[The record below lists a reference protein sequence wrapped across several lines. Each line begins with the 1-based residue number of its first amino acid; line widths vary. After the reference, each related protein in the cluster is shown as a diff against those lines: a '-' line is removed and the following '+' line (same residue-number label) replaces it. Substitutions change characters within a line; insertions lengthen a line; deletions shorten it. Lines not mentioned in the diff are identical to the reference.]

1 ALDAAPPLARGPA
14 PPLVARACAA
24 LPAKTGVRGAG
35 LPPAMSGSVLAGT
48 PIAVDF
54 WSLRRAAGAR
64 LFFLSHM
71 HSDHTVGLCVPPA
84 PAFIAWAPPPAR
96 RNPCHLACPA
106 LIPRPLQ
113 VPMCWIRP
121 LEVGQSHVVGEVTVT
136 LIDSNHCPGS
146 VMFLFEG
153 TFGTILYTGDF
164 RYTSAM
170 QGEPV
175 LRGRHIDRLYL
186 DNTHCHPQRAL
197 PSRALATHQAAQL
210 IRAHPQHRVVIGV
223 YTLGKE
229 TLLVD
234 LALEFSTWV
243 VVSPWRLEQMRLLE
257 LPNVFTTEEDA
268 GWIRA
273 VDVAEIRWDTLVT
286 WNALHPTIAI
296 IPTGRPV
303 KVTHPNIHLIPYSD
317 HSSFEE
323 LREFV
328 KWLKPCSVIP
338 IVKGDMCQVYF
349 EEYLSSAPQV
359 LPDFSV
365 SKPVQESGQRQ
376 SRRRGQKP
384 TSLWKRAPWSSVPQG
399 VVYESPEKNTKKPE
413 AFTDVKVPQHYCE
426 PALCSKEGCTCH
438 RSEKEELSGEQLG
451 TAPVSSEHLAAGFA
465 EQYLLTPLN
474 VLKQNSSQTF
484 DQLVE
489 DFFRK

>member
-1 ALDAAPPLARGPA
+1 
-14 PPLVARACAA
+14 
-24 LPAKTGVRGAG
+24 
-35 LPPAMSGSVLAGT
+35 MSGSVLAGT

-71 HSDHTVGLCVPPA
+71 HSDHTVGLSSTWHRPLYCSP
-84 PAFIAWAPPPAR
+84 ITAR
-96 RNPCHLACPA
+96 LLHHR
-106 LIPRPLQ
+106 LQ
-113 VPMCWIRP
+113 VPTCWIRP

-170 QGEPV
+170 QDEPA

-186 DNTHCHPQRAL
+186 DNTHCQPQRAL
-197 PSRALATHQAAQL
+197 PSRAVATRQAAHL
-210 IRAHPQHRVVIGV
+210 IRAHPGHNVVIGV
-223 YTLGKE
+223 YSLGKE

-257 LPNVFTTEEDA
+257 LPDVFTAEEGT

-273 VDVAEIRWDTLVT
+273 VNVTEICWDTLVT
-286 WNALHPTIAI
+286 WNAQHPTIAI
-296 IPTGRPV
+296 IPTGMPV
-303 KVTHPNIHLIPYSD
+303 KVTHPNMHLIPYSD

-328 KWLKPCSVIP
+328 KWLRPCSIIP
-338 IVKGDMCQVYF
+338 IVKGDMCQDYF
-349 EEYLSSAPQV
+349 QEYLKVPESSAPQV
-359 LPDFSV
+359 LPDFRV
-365 SKPVQESGQRQ
+365 PKPMHESGQQQ
-376 SRRRGQKP
+376 SQRRGQKP
-384 TSLWKRAPWSSVPQG
+384 TNVRKRSLGSSVPRG
-399 VVYESPEKNTKKPE
+399 VVYESPEKNKEKPE
-413 AFTDVKVPQHYCE
+413 AFTGVKVPQHDCE
-426 PALCSKEGCTCH
+426 PGLCSKEGCTCH
-438 RSEKEELSGEQLG
+438 RGEREQLG
-451 TAPVSSEHLAAGFA
+451 RAGAAPVSSEHLATGFA
-465 EQYLLTPLN
+465 EQYLLSPLN
-474 VLKQNSSQTF
+474 VVKEFSAQKF

-489 DFFRK
+489 DFLRKEDAP

>member
-1 ALDAAPPLARGPA
+1 RASDAAPPLARGPA
-14 PPLVARACAA
+14 PPRAARACAA
-24 LPAKTGVRGAG
+24 LPAKTGARGAG
-35 LPPAMSGSVLAGT
+35 SSPTMSGTVLAGT

-54 WSLRRAAGAR
+54 WSLRKAAGAR
-64 LFFLSHM
+64 LFFL
-71 HSDHTVGLCVPPA
+71 CVPPA
-84 PAFIAWAPPPAR
+84 SALIAWASSCACPR
-96 RNPCHLACPA
+96 PCHLPCPT
-106 LIPRPLQ
+106 LPSPWPLQ
-113 VPMCWIRP
+113 VPKCWIRP

-197 PSRALATHQAAQL
+197 PSRALATRQAARL
-210 IRAHPQHRVVIGV
+210 IRAHPQHHVVIGV

-229 TLLVD
+229 MLLVE

-257 LPNVFTTEEDA
+257 LPDVFTAEEGT

-273 VDVAEIRWDTLVT
+273 VDVAEICWDTLVT
-286 WNALHPTIAI
+286 WNAQHPTIAI

-303 KVTHPNIHLIPYSD
+303 KVTHPNIHLVPYSD

-328 KWLKPCSVIP
+328 KWLKPCSIIP
-338 IVKGDMCQVYF
+338 IVKDDMCQVYF
-349 EEYLSSAPQV
+349 QEYLSTAPQV
-359 LPDFSV
+359 LPDFTV
-365 SKPVQESGQRQ
+365 SKPVQESGQQQ

-384 TSLWKRAPWSSVPQG
+384 TSLWKRALGSSVPRG
-399 VVYESPEKNTKKPE
+399 VVYDSPEKNTEKPE
-413 AFTDVKVPQHYCE
+413 VFKGPQHYCE
-426 PALCSKEGCTCH
+426 PALCSKERCTSH
-438 RSEKEELSGEQLG
+438 RGEKEELSGEQLG
-451 TAPVSSEHLAAGFA
+451 AAGAAPASSEHLASGLA
-465 EQYLLTPLN
+465 EQYLLTPLH
-474 VLKQNSSQTF
+474 VLKQFSSQKF

-489 DFFRK
+489 DFLRKKDTP

>member
-1 ALDAAPPLARGPA
+1 
-14 PPLVARACAA
+14 
-24 LPAKTGVRGAG
+24 
-35 LPPAMSGSVLAGT
+35 T

-54 WSLRRAAGAR
+54 WSLRKAAGAR

-71 HSDHTVGLCVPPA
+71 HSDHTVCSARPGPA
-84 PAFIAWAPPPAR
+84 LIAWAPPLAL
-96 RNPCHLACPA
+96 PCPHHS
-106 LIPRPLQ
+106 PLQ
-113 VPMCWIRP
+113 VPKCWIRP
-121 LEVGQSHVVGEVTVT
+121 LEVGQSHVLGEVTVT
-136 LIDSNHCPGS
+136 LLDSNHCPGS

-153 TFGTILYTGDF
+153 AFGTILYTGDF

-197 PSRALATHQAAQL
+197 PSRALATLQAARL
-210 IRAHPQHRVVIGV
+210 IRAHPQHHVVIGL

-257 LPNVFTTEEDA
+257 LPDVFTAEEEA

-273 VDVAEIRWDTLVT
+273 VDVAEIRWDTLVS
-286 WNALHPTIAI
+286 WNSLHPTIAI

-323 LREFV
+323 LCEFV
-328 KWLKPCSVIP
+328 KWLKPCSIIP
-338 IVKGDMCQVYF
+338 IVKGTMCQVYF
-349 EEYLSSAPQV
+349 QEYLSSAPQV
-359 LPDFSV
+359 LPDFKV
-365 SKPVQESGQRQ
+365 PEPVQESGQRQ
-376 SRRRGQKP
+376 SQRRGQKP
-384 TSLWKRAPWSSVPQG
+384 TCVLKRPTWRSVPRG
-399 VVYESPEKNTKKPE
+399 VVFESPEKNTEKPE
-413 AFTDVKVPQHYCE
+413 AFTGAKVPQQHYCE

-438 RSEKEELSGEQLG
+438 RGEKEELSGEQPG
-451 TAPVSSEHLAAGFA
+451 TAGVAPVSDEHFPAGFA

-474 VLKQNSSQTF
+474 VLEQNSSQMF
-484 DQLVE
+484 DKLVE

>member
-1 ALDAAPPLARGPA
+1 PRAT
-14 PPLVARACAA
+14 RACAA

-35 LPPAMSGSVLAGT
+35 SRPAMSGTVLPGT

-64 LFFLSHM
+64 LFFLPSSPGHPHLPHPALM
-71 HSDHTVGLCVPPA
+71 SCTSPPA
-84 PAFIAWAPPPAR
+84 CP
-96 RNPCHLACPA
+96 NPCHLSCPA
-106 LIPRPLQ
+106 LTPRSLQ

-170 QGEPV
+170 QCEPA

-197 PSRALATHQAAQL
+197 PSRALATRQAARL
-210 IRAHPQHRVVIGV
+210 IRAHPQHHVVIGV

-257 LPNVFTTEEDA
+257 LPDVFTAEEGA

-286 WNALHPTIAI
+286 WNMLHPTIAI

-317 HSSFEE
+317 HSSFVE
-323 LREFV
+323 LCEFV

-338 IVKGDMCQVYF
+338 IVKGDMCQGYF
-349 EEYLSSAPQV
+349 QEYLSSAPQA
-359 LPDFSV
+359 LPDFNV

-376 SRRRGQKP
+376 SQRRGQKP
-384 TSLWKRAPWSSVPQG
+384 TNLWKRAIWSSVPRG
-399 VVYESPEKNTKKPE
+399 VVFESPEKNPEKPE
-413 AFTDVKVPQHYCE
+413 VFTDVKVPQHYCE
-426 PALCSKEGCTCH
+426 PALCSKEGCTCC
-438 RSEKEELSGEQLG
+438 RGEKEQLG
-451 TAPVSSEHLAAGFA
+451 TAGAASVSSEHLATGFA

-489 DFFRK
+489 DFFQK

>member
-1 ALDAAPPLARGPA
+1 PT
-14 PPLVARACAA
+14 C
-24 LPAKTGVRGAG
+24 
-35 LPPAMSGSVLAGT
+35 
-48 PIAVDF
+48 
-54 WSLRRAAGAR
+54 
-64 LFFLSHM
+64 LSH
-71 HSDHTVGLCVPPA
+71 
-84 PAFIAWAPPPAR
+84 
-96 RNPCHLACPA
+96 PCHLPCPTVT
-106 LIPRPLQ
+106 PRALQ

-170 QGEPV
+170 QCEPA

-186 DNTHCHPQRAL
+186 DNTHCHPRRAL
-197 PSRALATHQAAQL
+197 PSRALATRQAARL
-210 IRAHPQHRVVIGV
+210 IRAHPQHHVVIGV

-257 LPNVFTTEEDA
+257 LPDVFTAEEGA

-286 WNALHPTIAI
+286 WNTLHPTIAI
-296 IPTGRPV
+296 IPTGRPM
-303 KVTHPNIHLIPYSD
+303 KVTHPNIHLVPYSD
-317 HSSFEE
+317 HSSFAE

-328 KWLKPCSVIP
+328 KWLKPCSVLP
-338 IVKGDMCQVYF
+338 IVKGNTCQVYF
-349 EEYLSSAPQV
+349 QEYLSSAPQL
-359 LPDFSV
+359 LPDFQV
-365 SKPVQESGQRQ
+365 SKPVQEQRQQQ
-376 SRRRGQKP
+376 SRRRGQKLV
-384 TSLWKRAPWSSVPQG
+384 SVWKRAPQSSVPRG
-399 VVYESPEKNTKKPE
+399 VVYESPEKNTEKPE
-413 AFTDVKVPQHYCE
+413 VFTGVKVPQCYCE

-438 RSEKEELSGEQLG
+438 RGEKEELSGEQLG
-451 TAPVSSEHLAAGFA
+451 TAGTAPVFSEHLANGFA

-489 DFFRK
+489 DFLRKGDMP

>member
-1 ALDAAPPLARGPA
+1 AAPPLARGPA
-14 PPLVARACAA
+14 PPRAARACAA
-24 LPAKTGVRGAG
+24 LPAKTGVGGTASS
-35 LPPAMSGSVLAGT
+35 PTMSGTVLAGT

-54 WSLRRAAGAR
+54 WSLRKAAGAR

-71 HSDHTVGLCVPPA
+71 HSDHTVCPA
-84 PAFIAWAPPPAR
+84 CPSPSSPAHP
-96 RNPCHLACPA
+96 HLPCPA
-106 LIPRPLQ
+106 LTPRPLQ

-121 LEVGQSHVVGEVTVT
+121 LEVGQTHVVDEVTVT

-170 QGEPV
+170 QGELA
-175 LRGRHIDRLYL
+175 LRGRHIDCLYL

-197 PSRALATHQAAQL
+197 PSRALATRQAARL
-210 IRAHPQHRVVIGV
+210 IRAHPQHHVVIGV

-243 VVSPWRLEQMRLLE
+243 VVSPRRLEQMRLLE
-257 LPNVFTTEEDA
+257 LPDVFTAEEGA

-273 VDVAEIRWDTLVT
+273 VDVAEIRWDTLVA

-317 HSSFEE
+317 HSSFVE

-328 KWLKPCSVIP
+328 KWLKPCSIIP

-349 EEYLSSAPQV
+349 QEYLSSAPQV
-359 LPDFSV
+359 LPDFKV
-365 SKPVQESGQRQ
+365 SKPVLESGQQQ

-384 TSLWKRAPWSSVPQG
+384 TSLWKRALQCSVPRG
-399 VVYESPEKNTKKPE
+399 VVYESPEKNTEKPVVL
-413 AFTDVKVPQHYCE
+413 TDVKVPQHCCE

-438 RSEKEELSGEQLG
+438 RGEKEKLSGEQVG
-451 TAPVSSEHLAAGFA
+451 AAGAAPVSSEHLATGFA

>member
-1 ALDAAPPLARGPA
+1 
-14 PPLVARACAA
+14 
-24 LPAKTGVRGAG
+24 
-35 LPPAMSGSVLAGT
+35 T

-71 HSDHTVGLCVPPA
+71 HSDHTPSSPGHPHLPVPT
-84 PAFIAWAPPPAR
+84 
-96 RNPCHLACPA
+96 LT
-106 LIPRPLQ
+106 PRPLQ

-121 LEVGQSHVVGEVTVT
+121 LEVGQSHVLDEVTVT

-197 PSRALATHQAAQL
+197 PSRALATRQAAHL
-210 IRAHPQHRVVIGV
+210 IRAHPQHHVVIGV

-257 LPNVFTTEEDA
+257 LPDVFTTEEGA

-273 VDVAEIRWDTLVT
+273 VDVAEIRCDTLVS

-317 HSSFEE
+317 HSSFAE

-338 IVKGDMCQVYF
+338 IVKADVCQVYF
-349 EEYLSSAPQV
+349 QEYLSSSPQV
-359 LPDFSV
+359 LPDFKV
-365 SKPVQESGQRQ
+365 PKPVQESGQRQ
-376 SRRRGQKP
+376 SQRRGQKP
-384 TSLWKRAPWSSVPQG
+384 RSLWKRAPGRSVPRG
-399 VVYESPEKNTKKPE
+399 VVYESPEKNTEKPE
-413 AFTDVKVPQHYCE
+413 AFTDVEVPQHYCE
-426 PALCSKEGCTCH
+426 PALCSKE
-438 RSEKEELSGEQLG
+438 ELSGEQLG
-451 TAPVSSEHLAAGFA
+451 TTGAASVSSEHLVTGFA

-474 VLKQNSSQTF
+474 VLKQNSSRTF
-484 DQLVE
+484 DELVE
-489 DFFRK
+489 DFFRKGDTP

>member
-1 ALDAAPPLARGPA
+1 
-14 PPLVARACAA
+14 
-24 LPAKTGVRGAG
+24 
-35 LPPAMSGSVLAGT
+35 MSGTVLAGT

-54 WSLRRAAGAR
+54 WSLRKAAGAR

-71 HSDHTVGLCVPPA
+71 HTDHTVGLSSTWSRPLYCSPLT
-84 PAFIAWAPPPAR
+84 AR
-96 RNPCHLACPA
+96 LLHHR
-106 LIPRPLQ
+106 LQ
-113 VPMCWIRP
+113 VPKCWIRP

-164 RYTSAM
+164 RYMSAM
-170 QGEPV
+170 QDEPA

-197 PSRALATHQAAQL
+197 PSRALATLQAARL

-229 TLLVD
+229 MLLVD

-257 LPNVFTTEEDA
+257 LPDVFTTEERM

-273 VDVAEIRWDTLVT
+273 VDVAEICWDALVT
-286 WNALHPTIAI
+286 WNARHPTIAI

-303 KVTHPNIHLIPYSD
+303 KVTHPMIHLIPYSD

-328 KWLKPCSVIP
+328 KWLRPCSVIP
-338 IVKGDMCQVYF
+338 IVKDDMCQVYF
-349 EEYLSSAPQV
+349 QEYLSPAPQV
-359 LPDFSV
+359 LPDFRV
-365 SKPVQESGQRQ
+365 SKPVQESGQQQ
-376 SRRRGQKP
+376 SQSRGQKP
-384 TSLWKRAPWSSVPQG
+384 TNLWKRAPPPVPRG
-399 VVYESPEKNTKKPE
+399 VIYDSPEKNTEKAE
-413 AFTDVKVPQHYCE
+413 MFTGIKVPQHCRE
-426 PALCSKEGCTCH
+426 PALCSKERRPPH
-438 RSEKEELSGEQLG
+438 RGGKEELSGEQLG
-451 TAPVSSEHLAAGFA
+451 AAGAAPVSSEQPATGLA
-465 EQYLLTPLN
+465 EQYLLTPLH
-474 VLKQNSSQTF
+474 VLKQFSSQRF
-484 DQLVE
+484 DQVVE
-489 DFFRK
+489 DFLRKGDKP

>member
-1 ALDAAPPLARGPA
+1 MNGT
-14 PPLVARACAA
+14 V
-24 LPAKTGVRGAG
+24 LP
-35 LPPAMSGSVLAGT
+35 GT

-54 WSLRRAAGAR
+54 WSLRKAAGAR

-71 HSDHTVGLCVPPA
+71 HSDHTVGLSSTWNRPLYCSPLT
-84 PAFIAWAPPPAR
+84 AR
-96 RNPCHLACPA
+96 LLHHR
-106 LIPRPLQ
+106 LQ

-121 LEVGQSHVVGEVTVT
+121 LEVGQSHVLDEVTVT

-153 TFGTILYTGDF
+153 VFGTILYTGDF

-197 PSRALATHQAAQL
+197 PPRALATRQAAHL
-210 IRAHPQHRVVIGV
+210 IRAHPQHHVVIGV

-257 LPNVFTTEEDA
+257 LPNVFTAEEGA

-273 VDVAEIRWDTLVT
+273 VDVTEIRRDTLVS
-286 WNALHPTIAI
+286 WNNLHPTIAI
-296 IPTGRPV
+296 IPTGRPM
-303 KVTHPNIHLIPYSD
+303 KVAHPNIHLVPYSD
-317 HSSFEE
+317 HSSFAE
-323 LREFV
+323 LCEFV
-328 KWLKPCSVIP
+328 KWLKPCSIIP
-338 IVKGDMCQVYF
+338 IVKSDMCQVYF
-349 EEYLSSAPQV
+349 QEYLSSAPQV
-359 LPDFSV
+359 LPDFKV
-365 SKPVQESGQRQ
+365 PKPVQESGQQQ
-376 SRRRGQKP
+376 SQKRRQKP
-384 TSLWKRAPWSSVPQG
+384 TCLWKRTTWRSASRG
-399 VVYESPEKNTKKPE
+399 VVYESPEKNTEKPE
-413 AFTDVKVPQHYCE
+413 AFTGVKVPQQYSE
-426 PALCSKEGCTCH
+426 ATQCSEESWTCH
-438 RSEKEELSGEQLG
+438 RDEKEELSEEQPG
-451 TAPVSSEHLAAGFA
+451 AAPVSSEHFPAVFA

-484 DQLVE
+484 DEVVE
-489 DFFRK
+489 DFFRKGDTP

>member
-1 ALDAAPPLARGPA
+1 ARDTTPPLARGPA
-14 PPLVARACAA
+14 PPRAACACAA

-35 LPPAMSGSVLAGT
+35 FPPAMSGTVLPGT

-64 LFFLSHM
+64 LFFLPHRLGTPTSCPKPH
-71 HSDHTVGLCVPPA
+71 
-84 PAFIAWAPPPAR
+84 
-96 RNPCHLACPA
+96 HLPCPA
-106 LIPRPLQ
+106 LTSRPLQ
-113 VPMCWIRP
+113 VPVCWIRP
-121 LEVGQSHVVGEVTVT
+121 LEVGQSHVLGEVTVT

-153 TFGTILYTGDF
+153 AFGTILYTGDF

-170 QGEPV
+170 QGEPA
-175 LRGRHIDRLYL
+175 LSGRHIDRLYL

-197 PSRALATHQAAQL
+197 PSRALATRQAAHL
-210 IRAHPQHRVVIGV
+210 IRAHPQHHVVIGV

-257 LPNVFTTEEDA
+257 LPDVFTAEEGA

-273 VDVAEIRWDTLVT
+273 VDVAEIRWDTLVS
-286 WNALHPTIAI
+286 WNRLHPTIAI

-317 HSSFEE
+317 HSSFAE
-323 LREFV
+323 LCEFV
-328 KWLKPCSVIP
+328 KWLKPCSIMP

-349 EEYLSSAPQV
+349 QEYLSSAPQV
-359 LPDFSV
+359 LPDFKV
-365 SKPVQESGQRQ
+365 PKPVQESGQRQ

-384 TSLWKRAPWSSVPQG
+384 TSLWKRAPGRSVPQG
-399 VVYESPEKNTKKPE
+399 VVYESPEKNTEKPE

-426 PALCSKEGCTCH
+426 PALCSKEGCTH
-438 RSEKEELSGEQLG
+438 DRGEEEELSGEQLR
-451 TAPVSSEHLAAGFA
+451 TAGAAPISSEHLATGFA

-474 VLKQNSSQTF
+474 VLKQNSSRTF
-484 DQLVE
+484 DELVE
-489 DFFRK
+489 DFFRKGDAP

>member
-1 ALDAAPPLARGPA
+1 PRPRDPRPRDAAPPRA
-14 PPLVARACAA
+14 ARACAA

-35 LPPAMSGSVLAGT
+35 SSPAMSGTVLPGT

-54 WSLRRAAGAR
+54 WSLRKAAGAR
-64 LFFLSHM
+64 LFFL
-71 HSDHTVGLCVPPA
+71 CVLPIPA
-84 PAFIAWAPPPAR
+84 LIAWAPPPACP
-96 RNPCHLACPA
+96 NPRHLPYPA
-106 LIPRPLQ
+106 LMPRPLQ
-113 VPMCWIRP
+113 VPMCWIRS
-121 LEVGQSHVVGEVTVT
+121 LEVGQSHVVDGVTVT

-164 RYTSAM
+164 RYTSTM
-170 QGEPV
+170 QGE
-175 LRGRHIDRLYL
+175 LALKGRHIDRLYL

-197 PSRALATHQAAQL
+197 PSRALATRQVARL
-210 IRAHPQHRVVIGV
+210 IRAHPQHHVVIGV

-229 TLLVD
+229 TLLVE

-257 LPNVFTTEEDA
+257 LPDVFTAEEGA

-273 VDVAEIRWDTLVT
+273 VDVAEIRWDTLVS
-286 WNALHPTIAI
+286 WNKLHPTIAI

-303 KVTHPNIHLIPYSD
+303 KVTHPKIHVIPYSD
-317 HSSFEE
+317 HSSFME

-328 KWLKPCSVIP
+328 KWLKPCSVVP

-349 EEYLSSAPQV
+349 QEYLSSAPQV
-359 LPDFSV
+359 LPDFKG

-384 TSLWKRAPWSSVPQG
+384 TSLWKRVLRGSVPRG
-399 VVYESPEKNTKKPE
+399 VVYESPEKNTEKPKML
-413 AFTDVKVPQHYCE
+413 TDVKVPQQYCE
-426 PALCSKEGCTCH
+426 PALCSKEGCPCH
-438 RSEKEELSGEQLG
+438 RGEKEELSGEQARTAG
-451 TAPVSSEHLAAGFA
+451 AAPVSSEHLPTGFA
-465 EQYLLTPLN
+465 EQYLLSPLN

-484 DQLVE
+484 NQLVE
-489 DFFRK
+489 DFFQKGGTP

>member
-1 ALDAAPPLARGPA
+1 
-14 PPLVARACAA
+14 
-24 LPAKTGVRGAG
+24 
-35 LPPAMSGSVLAGT
+35 PPAMSGTGLPGT

-71 HSDHTVGLCVPPA
+71 HSDHTPVSPGRPCCP
-84 PAFIAWAPPPAR
+84 
-96 RNPCHLACPA
+96 NPHHLPCPHA
-106 LIPRPLQ
+106 SALQ

-121 LEVGQSHVVGEVTVT
+121 LEVGQSHVLDEVTVT

-153 TFGTILYTGDF
+153 AFGTILYTGDF

-197 PSRALATHQAAQL
+197 PSRALATRQAAHL
-210 IRAHPQHRVVIGV
+210 IRAHPQHHVVIGV

-243 VVSPWRLEQMRLLE
+243 VVSPQRLEQMRLLE
-257 LPNVFTTEEDA
+257 LPDVFTAEEGA

-273 VDVAEIRWDTLVT
+273 VDVAEIRWDTLVS
-286 WNALHPTIAI
+286 WNTLHPTIAI

-317 HSSFEE
+317 HSSFAE
-323 LREFV
+323 LCEFV
-328 KWLKPCSVIP
+328 KWLKPCSIIP

-349 EEYLSSAPQV
+349 QEYLSSAPQV
-359 LPDFSV
+359 IPEFKV
-365 SKPVQESGQRQ
+365 PKPVQESGQRQ

-384 TSLWKRAPWSSVPQG
+384 MGICKRATQRSMPRG
-399 VVYESPEKNTKKPE
+399 VVYESPEKNTEKSE
-413 AFTDVKVPQHYCE
+413 ALTGAKVPQQYSE
-426 PALCSKEGCTCH
+426 AALCSKED
-438 RSEKEELSGEQLG
+438 RDEKEELSEEQPGAAL
-451 TAPVSSEHLAAGFA
+451 VSSEHFPTGFA
-465 EQYLLTPLN
+465 EHYLLTPLN
-474 VLKQNSSQTF
+474 VLKQNSSQMF
-484 DQLVE
+484 DELVE
-489 DFFRK
+489 DFFRKRDTP